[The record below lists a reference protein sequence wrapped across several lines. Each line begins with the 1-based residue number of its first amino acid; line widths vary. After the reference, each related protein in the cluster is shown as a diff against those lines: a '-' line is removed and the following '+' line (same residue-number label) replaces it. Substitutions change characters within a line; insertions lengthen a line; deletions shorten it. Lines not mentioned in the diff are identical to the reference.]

1 MKGTTRS
8 ITTHYMSI
16 NRLESGR
23 RVQCCSSLLSVWCW
37 RSFCGEKL

>member
-16 NRLESGR
+16 NG
-23 RVQCCSSLLSVWCW
+23 
-37 RSFCGEKL
+37 